1 MDPLTSIVM
10 ALALGAAA
18 GLKPTAE
25 QAVKDVYV
33 GLKELLKRKYT
44 TVNVEVL
51 EQSPDSE
58 PRRAVVKEDL
68 AKANAD
74 TDAELLQKVKALL
87 DTIQSEAP
95 DTGAAIGVDLKD
107 IKAASL
113 TIKDVIATGTGVK
126 AQNVETD
133 GDITITEVRA
143 GDQGEASSKKA

>member
-1 MDPLTSIVM
+1 MDPLTSIVT
-10 ALALGAAA
+10 ALALGAAS
-18 GLKPTAE
+18 GLKSTAE

-33 GLKELLKRKYT
+33 DLKELLKRKYT

-68 AKANAD
+68 ASANAE
-74 TDAELLQKVKALL
+74 TDAELLHKVKALL
-87 DTIQSEAP
+87 DTIQSQAP

-113 TIKDVIATGTGVK
+113 TIKGVIATGTGIK
-126 AQNVETD
+126 LEKVETS
-133 GDITITEVRA
+133 GDITLTGVQA
-143 GDQGEASSKKA
+143 GGQGEASSKKA

>member
-25 QAVKDVYV
+25 QAVKDAY
-33 GLKELLKRKYT
+33 GSLKEFLKRKYA

-68 AKANAD
+68 ASANAD
-74 TDAELLQKVKALL
+74 TDAELLHKVKALL
-87 DTIQSEAP
+87 DTIQSQAP

-113 TIKDVIATGTGVK
+113 TIADVIATGTGVK
-126 AQNVETD
+126 AENVETG
-133 GDITITEVRA
+133 GDITITGVRA
-143 GDQGEASSKKA
+143 GGQGEASSKKV